1 MTRTRHFV
9 GSLATVA
16 AALLALPATAQ
27 TTAPP
32 EGRLLAS
39 NCFQCH
45 GTNGTGGFD
54 SIRGGEAEE
63 ITEFLTKTASRDI
76 MAAHAQGYTPAQL
89 DAIVK
94 YLNQP

>member
-1 MTRTRHFV
+1 MPRHPRPH
-9 GSLATVA
+9 GL
-16 AALLALPATAQ
+16 LLALALSAPLSTLAQ
-27 TTAPP
+27 TAASPP
-32 EGRLLAS
+32 GQLLAS

-45 GTNGTGGFD
+45 GTLGRGGFD
-54 SIRGGEAEE
+54 NIRGGEAGEVRE
-63 ITEFLTKTASRDI
+63 YLGKTASADI